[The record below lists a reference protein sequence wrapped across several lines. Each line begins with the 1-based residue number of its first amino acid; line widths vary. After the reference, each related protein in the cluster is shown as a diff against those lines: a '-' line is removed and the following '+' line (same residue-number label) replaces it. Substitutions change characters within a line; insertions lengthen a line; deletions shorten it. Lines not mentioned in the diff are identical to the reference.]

1 MEREAAKV
9 TNLEGKVALVTG
21 VGRKRGIGRGIA
33 TRLAADGADLIVND
47 VGNQETDDWGGMPE
61 VVREIQAMGRRA
73 IGVLADVSDSQ
84 QVSQMVSQALDEFAR
99 IDILVNNAGS
109 PVGRDRVP
117 VVDLEESQWDLV
129 QRCNAKGTFLCS
141 KMVGQHMLARGE
153 GGRIISVASIAGK
166 RGGARFAA
174 YCASKFAVIGFTQ
187 AMAMEVAPHG
197 ITVNSIC
204 PGTILTE
211 RSADIAVALAPDGTP
226 PDEASGAFAKH
237 LAAAIPVG
245 RMGHAA
251 DVAAVV
257 AFLVS
262 EEADFLTGM
271 SIPVTGG
278 EVMW

>member
-1 MEREAAKV
+1 M
-9 TNLEGKVALVTG
+9 
-21 VGRKRGIGRGIA
+21 VGR
-33 TRLAADGADLIVND
+33 
-47 VGNQETDDWGGMPE
+47 
-61 VVREIQAMGRRA
+61 
-73 IGVLADVSDSQ
+73 
-84 QVSQMVSQALDEFAR
+84 
-99 IDILVNNAGS
+99 
-109 PVGRDRVP
+109 
-117 VVDLEESQWDLV
+117 
-129 QRCNAKGTFLCS
+129 
-141 KMVGQHMLARGE
+141 HMLDRGE
-153 GGRIISVASIAGK
+153 GGRIINIASIAGK

-187 AMAMEVAPHG
+187 AMAMEVAFHG

-226 PDEASGAFAKH
+226 PDEASEAFARR

-251 DVAAVV
+251 DVATVV